1 MTYYDQCF
9 KLCTAE
15 KEIELYKMA
24 AKELEKNVLQQLE
37 KIKRTKGETLLS
49 TYLKLYIDYRQESQS
64 IHRIFAYLHRFWI
77 PNQKNAGE
85 KVLSD
90 DDKVR
95 EVYQLAL
102 VQWRKYCFGGYADQ
116 LRQAALGLLDEERD
130 GQQIDRNLVKN
141 FVDLLNDLAVDQG
154 IAFYE
159 NHFEKQCLIKT
170 KELDFFFFFFFF
182 FFFAGII

>member
-1 MTYYDQCF
+1 MLFLVFLTRGEGIPATEWMQYYDQCF

-15 KEIELYKMA
+15 KEVELYKMA

-37 KIKRTKGETLLS
+37 KIKRTKGEVLLS
-49 TYLKLYIDYRQESQS
+49 TYLKLYLDYRQESQS

-102 VQWRKYCFGGYADQ
+102 VQWRKYW
-116 LRQAALGLLDEERD
+116 
-130 GQQIDRNLVKN
+130 
-141 FVDLLNDLAVDQG
+141 
-154 IAFYE
+154 
-159 NHFEKQCLIKT
+159 
-170 KELDFFFFFFFF
+170 
-182 FFFAGII
+182 